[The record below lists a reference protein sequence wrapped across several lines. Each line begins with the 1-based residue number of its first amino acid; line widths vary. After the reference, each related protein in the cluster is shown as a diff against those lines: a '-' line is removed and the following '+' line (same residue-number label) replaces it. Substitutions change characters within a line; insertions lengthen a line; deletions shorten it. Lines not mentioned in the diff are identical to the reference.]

1 MVEMVK
7 MVEIVEMV
15 VMDAMVK
22 LGFSWAELGNTCCL
36 SETLLENC
44 HFPWN

>member
-22 LGFSWAELGNTCCL
+22 LGFSWAELGNT
-36 SETLLENC
+36 
-44 HFPWN
+44 HFIGKLMYY